1 MSTEHRKVAFLDTN
15 ALHFV
20 GQYITHAKNNE
31 LYPFD
36 SSADDGSAIAEAEQ
50 HLGSMPEVKSTKSL
64 RDGLDVLAWISRADV
79 RVEYSPITELE
90 LMAGRLR
97 GRALE
102 TAAKEGVPDR
112 MWTRFYGNEEEISSR
127 LQLDDL
133 ERVKIG
139 VEELESNLEET
150 GFVVKVSA
158 ERAMEI
164 LDLAKDLAGLLYMGV
179 TDYII
184 YASAL
189 SAQAEYLITSDRYF
203 SKVVNRA
210 GNETSN
216 EINRRIRERV
226 GQMRGISSDKV
237 VLPKAQ
243 KPGRLPTP

>member
-1 MSTEHRKVAFLDTN
+1 MNTEYRKVAFLDTD

-20 GQYITHAKNNE
+20 GLYITHAKCNG
-31 LYPFD
+31 LYPFG
-36 SSADDGSAIAEAEQ
+36 SRTDDRSAIAEAEQ

-64 RDGLDVLAWISRADV
+64 HAGLNVLAWISRADI

-133 ERVKIG
+133 KKVKIRVK
-139 VEELESNLEET
+139 ELESNLEET
-150 GFVVKVSA
+150 GFFVTVSA
-158 ERAMEI
+158 ERAREI
-164 LDLAKDLAGLLYMGV
+164 LDLAKELAGLIYMGV

-189 SAQAEYLITSDRYF
+189 STQAEYLITNDGYF
-203 SKVVNRA
+203 SKVVNK
-210 GNETSN
+210 TPD
-216 EINRRIRERV
+216 EINRQIRERV
-226 GQMRGISSDKV
+226 GQIIEISSDGV
-237 VLPKAQ
+237 VLPEAR
-243 KPGRLPTP
+243 KPGKLSMF

>member
-1 MSTEHRKVAFLDTN
+1 MSTEYRRVAFLDTS

-20 GQYITHAKNNE
+20 GLYTTHAKSNN
-31 LYPFD
+31 LYPFG
-36 SSADDGSAIAEAEQ
+36 SGADDRSAIAEAEK

-64 RDGLDVLAWISRADV
+64 RDGLNVLAWISKEDV

-102 TAAKEGVPDR
+102 AAAKEGVPDR

-133 ERVKIG
+133 EKVKIG
-139 VEELESNLEET
+139 VEKLESNLEET
-150 GFVVKVSA
+150 GFVVTVSA
-158 ERAMEI
+158 ERAREI
-164 LDLAKDLAGLLYMGV
+164 LDLAKDLAGLIYMGV

-189 SAQAEYLITSDRYF
+189 SAQAAYLITSDRYF
-203 SKVVNRA
+203 SKVVNK
-210 GNETSN
+210 TPD

-226 GQMRGISSDKV
+226 GEMLGIPSEKV
-237 VLPKAQ
+237 MLPEAR
-243 KPGRLPTP
+243 KPGKLPTP